1 MDLIH
6 HQVIIRRD
14 IERRI
19 EHAGIGNSRREIRAI
34 DRFTTLT
41 NKRRRFVFHLLLLFL
56 AVIDIQSFR
65 SVTKPYSH
73 HDHTYPRPPVTFA
86 RGREEI
92 DETKKESHEIEDQV
106 DLPLHIDEHRP
117 EIAMQ
122 IAGHIKGLG
131 IEQDM
136 IVSHVDEVRH
146 EPGIHHERQA

>member
-1 MDLIH
+1 M
-6 HQVIIRRD
+6 
-14 IERRI
+14 
-19 EHAGIGNSRREIRAI
+19 
-34 DRFTTLT
+34 
-41 NKRRRFVFHLLLLFL
+41 
-56 AVIDIQSFR
+56 
-65 SVTKPYSH
+65 
-73 HDHTYPRPPVTFA
+73 TFA

-122 IAGHIKGLG
+122 VAGHIKGLG

-136 IVSHVDEVRH
+136 IVSHVDKVRH